1 MCLRYVV
8 LCLGVF
14 FWGKMVVDYG
24 LLIIDVVGLIQS
36 REELKA
42 RAAELNKKLKE

>member
-1 MCLRYVV
+1 MCLRYVAF
-8 LCLGVF
+8 CLGVF
-14 FWGKMVVDYG
+14 FGRVVVDYG
-24 LLIIDVVGLIQS
+24 LLIIDVLGLIQS